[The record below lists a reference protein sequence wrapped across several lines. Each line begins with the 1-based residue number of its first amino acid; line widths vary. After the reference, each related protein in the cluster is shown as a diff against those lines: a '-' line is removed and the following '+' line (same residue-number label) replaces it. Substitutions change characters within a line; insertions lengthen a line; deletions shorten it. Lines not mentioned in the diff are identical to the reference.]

1 VPKRLNGILKFDRK
15 RTLQQR
21 LLIAINGTIVV
32 VLAALIAF
40 QAWDTAGF
48 AKREAAGR
56 AEETAHRYGYEVSAR
71 LAEAMI
77 AARTIAQTF
86 EGMKGA
92 WVEDR
97 SLFNNTLSQVQRQN
111 PQFLATWTAWEPG
124 ALDNKDATFARQA
137 GHDTTGRFIPL
148 WHRQDKDVVLE
159 PLTGYAV
166 AGADDFYQGP
176 RRNGK
181 ETIAEPFRTTIGG
194 RDVALTSVAVPI
206 RYNGDVVG
214 VAGVH
219 LALSSLQEI
228 VARIKPYE
236 TGYAVLVSHGGTIV
250 AHPDPAQIGRRF
262 EDDGATAGLRG
273 SQGESRAVTR
283 EAVSAVTNAAVLEI
297 FVPVQAGATDEPW
310 TLSVVAPM
318 DKVLAGAASV
328 RARSI
333 GIGVVAAFVMLV
345 LVLVVSR
352 SISGGLADMIQTL
365 TEASR
370 AVLGAAD
377 QLRSASRNIA
387 EGANSQASSLETLR
401 AAMSDIGSQTTQSA
415 SGAQSTKRV
424 ALEARQ
430 ATESGVADVDALNN
444 AMSAITTSG
453 ASIAKTIKVID
464 EIAFQT
470 NILALNAAVEA
481 ARAGEAGL
489 GFSVVAEEVRRLAQ
503 RCADASRETA
513 DCLGDSLEKSRQG
526 VEIGQKVSDR
536 LRKIADRIVRVD
548 DLVGGIATASEQQR
562 VQLTD
567 VSQSLE
573 HVGRVTQANAAAAEE
588 SSAEA
593 EALGSQAD
601 ALGAAVAELNK
612 LVGDRP
618 GVAKQRRSSRAVVR
632 TGENWKLAYS
642 QRAWTEQEK
651 A

>member
-1 VPKRLNGILKFDRK
+1 MNRIRTFNHK

-21 LLIAINGTIVV
+21 LLVAINGTIVV
-32 VLAALIAF
+32 VLMALIAF
-40 QAWDTAGF
+40 QAWDTARF
-48 AKREAAGR
+48 AKSEAANR
-56 AEETAHRYGYEVSAR
+56 AQETAYRYGYEVSAR
-71 LAEAMI
+71 LDEAMI

-111 PQFLATWTAWEPG
+111 PQFLATWTAWEAG
-124 ALDNKDATFARQA
+124 ALDNKDATFAKQA
-137 GHDTTGRFIPL
+137 GHDATGRFIPL
-148 WHRQDKDVVLE
+148 WHQEGKDVVLQ
-159 PLTGYAV
+159 PLAGYATP
-166 AGADDFYQGP
+166 GSDDFYQGP
-176 RRNGK
+176 RRSGK
-181 ETIAEPFRTTIGG
+181 ETIAEPFHTTIGG
-194 RDVALTSVAVPI
+194 RDVAATSVAVPI

-219 LALSSLQEI
+219 LALSSLQQI
-228 VARIKPYE
+228 VARIRPYE
-236 TGYAVLVSHGGTIV
+236 TGYAVLISHDGTIV

-262 EDDGATAGLRG
+262 DDNGVTASLRK
-273 SQGESRAVTR
+273 STGESRSITR
-283 EAVSAVTNAAVLEI
+283 ESVSTVTKNDVLEI
-297 FVPVQAGATDEPW
+297 FVPVQAGDTDAQW

-318 DKVLAGAASV
+318 DKVLAGAASM
-328 RARSI
+328 RLRSI
-333 GIGVVAAFVMLV
+333 GIGVIAAIVMLV

-352 SISGGLADMIQTL
+352 SIAAGLSDMIETL
-365 TEASR
+365 TEAAR
-370 AVLGAAD
+370 AVLGASD
-377 QLRSASRNIA
+377 QLRSASRNIS

-415 SGAQSTKRV
+415 GGAQSTKRM

-430 ATESGVADVDALNN
+430 ATESGVKEVDSLND
-444 AMSAITTSG
+444 AMNAITSSG

-464 EIAFQT
+464 DIAFQT

-481 ARAGEAGL
+481 ARAGDAGL

-503 RCADASRETA
+503 RCAEASRETA
-513 DCLGDSLEKSRQG
+513 ECLGDSLDKSRQG
-526 VEIGQKVSDR
+526 VEIGHKVADR
-536 LRKIADRIVRVD
+536 LREISDRIVRVD

-562 VQLTD
+562 IQLAD
-567 VSQSLE
+567 VSNSLE
-573 HVGRVTQANAAAAEE
+573 HVGHVTQANAAAAEE

-601 ALGAAVAELNK
+601 ALGAAVAQLNK

-618 GVAKQRRSSRAVVR
+618 KTAKRRNRRSAAPA
-632 TGENWKLAYS
+632 GNNWRLAYS
-642 QRAWTEQEK
+642 PGAWKTEQEK

>member
-1 VPKRLNGILKFDRK
+1 MERIRNSLHT

-21 LLIAINGTIVV
+21 LVIAINGTIVV

-40 QAWDTAGF
+40 QAWDTAAF
-48 AKREAAGR
+48 ARREAASR
-56 AEETAHRYGYEVSAR
+56 AEETAHRYEHEVSAR
-71 LAEAMI
+71 LNEAMI

-86 EGMKGA
+86 EGMKAA

-148 WHRQDKDVVLE
+148 WHRDGKDVVLE
-159 PLTGYAV
+159 ALHGYATS
-166 AGADDFYQGP
+166 GADDFYQSP
-176 RRNGK
+176 RRAGK
-181 ETIAEPFRTTIGG
+181 ETIAEPFHTTIGG
-194 RDVALTSVAVPI
+194 EDVAVTSVAVPI
-206 RYNGDVVG
+206 HYNGDVVG

-228 VARIKPYE
+228 VGGIKPYD
-236 TGYAVLVSHGGTIV
+236 TGYAVLISHGGTIV
-250 AHPDPAQIGRRF
+250 AHPDPSQIGRRF
-262 EDDGATAGLRG
+262 EDSGIAANLRG
-273 SQGESRAVTR
+273 TSGDSRSITR
-283 EAVSAVTNAAVLEI
+283 ESVSSVTKSAVLEI
-297 FVPVQAGATDEPW
+297 FVPVRAGATDEPW
-310 TLSVVAPM
+310 TLTVVAPM
-318 DKVLAGAASV
+318 DKVLAGAASM

-333 GIGVVAAFVMLV
+333 GIGVLAAIVMLV
-345 LVLVVSR
+345 LVLLVSR
-352 SISGGLADMIQTL
+352 SIAAGLSTMIETL

-401 AAMSDIGSQTTQSA
+401 GSMSDIGSQTTQSA
-415 SGAQSTKRV
+415 AGAKSTKRM

-430 ATESGVADVDALNN
+430 ATESGVVEVDALNG
-444 AMSAITTSG
+444 AMNAITSSG

-481 ARAGEAGL
+481 ARAGDAGL

-503 RCADASRETA
+503 RCAEASRETA
-513 DCLGDSLEKSRQG
+513 ECLGDSLEKSRQG
-526 VEIGQKVSDR
+526 VEIGHKVADR
-536 LRKIADRIVRVD
+536 LREISDRIVRVD

-562 VQLTD
+562 RQLAD
-567 VSQSLE
+567 VNNSLE
-573 HVGRVTQANAAAAEE
+573 RVGQVTQANAAAAEE

-601 ALGAAVAELNK
+601 ALGAAVAQLNE
-612 LVGDRP
+612 LVGDRLKTE
-618 GVAKQRRSSRAVVR
+618 ARRGRGSAAPA
-632 TGENWKLAYS
+632 GNNWRLAYS
-642 QRAWTEQEK
+642 QRPWREEEK

>member
-1 VPKRLNGILKFDRK
+1 MNRIRTFNRK

-21 LLIAINGTIVV
+21 LLVAINGTIVV
-32 VLAALIAF
+32 VLMALIAF
-40 QAWDTAGF
+40 QAWDTARF
-48 AKREAAGR
+48 AKSEAANR
-56 AEETAHRYGYEVSAR
+56 AQETAYRYGYEVSAR
-71 LAEAMI
+71 LDEAMI

-111 PQFLATWTAWEPG
+111 PQFLATWTAWEAG
-124 ALDNKDATFARQA
+124 ALDNKDATFAKQA

-148 WHRQDKDVVLE
+148 WHQEGKDVVLQ
-159 PLTGYAV
+159 PLAGYATP
-166 AGADDFYQGP
+166 GSDDFYQGP
-176 RRNGK
+176 RRSGK
-181 ETIAEPFRTTIGG
+181 ETIAEPFHTTIGG
-194 RDVALTSVAVPI
+194 RDVAATSVAVPI

-219 LALSSLQEI
+219 LALSSLQQI

-236 TGYAVLVSHGGTIV
+236 TGYAVLISHDGTIV

-262 EDDGATAGLRG
+262 DDNGVTASLRK
-273 SQGESRAVTR
+273 STGESRSITR
-283 EAVSAVTNAAVLEI
+283 ESVSTVTKDNVLEI
-297 FVPVQAGATDEPW
+297 FVPVQAGDTDAQW

-318 DKVLAGAASV
+318 DKVLAGAASM
-328 RARSI
+328 RLRSI
-333 GIGVVAAFVMLV
+333 GIGVVAAIVMLV

-352 SISGGLADMIQTL
+352 SIAAGLSDMIETL
-365 TEASR
+365 TEAAR
-370 AVLGAAD
+370 AVLGASD
-377 QLRSASRNIA
+377 QLRSASRNIS

-401 AAMSDIGSQTTQSA
+401 TAMSDIGSQTTQSA
-415 SGAQSTKRV
+415 GGAQSTKRM

-430 ATESGVADVDALNN
+430 ATESGVKEVDSLND
-444 AMSAITTSG
+444 AMNAITSSG

-464 EIAFQT
+464 DIAFQT

-481 ARAGEAGL
+481 ARAGDAGL

-503 RCADASRETA
+503 RCAEASRETA
-513 DCLGDSLEKSRQG
+513 ECLGDSLDKSRQG
-526 VEIGQKVSDR
+526 VEIGHKVADR
-536 LRKIADRIVRVD
+536 LREISDRIVRVD

-562 VQLTD
+562 LQLAD
-567 VSQSLE
+567 VSNSLE
-573 HVGRVTQANAAAAEE
+573 HVGHVTQANAAAAEE

-601 ALGAAVAELNK
+601 ALGAAVAQLNK

-618 GVAKQRRSSRAVVR
+618 KAAKRRNRRSAAPA
-632 TGENWKLAYS
+632 GNNWRLAYS
-642 QRAWTEQEK
+642 PGAWKTEQEK

>member
-1 VPKRLNGILKFDRK
+1 MHAMLKFNRA

-21 LLIAINGTIVV
+21 LLVAINGTIVV

-40 QAWDTAGF
+40 QAWDTARF
-48 AKREAAGR
+48 AKREAASR
-56 AEETAHRYGYEVSAR
+56 AEETAYRYGYEVSAR
-71 LAEAMI
+71 LDEAMI
-77 AARTIAQTF
+77 AARTVAQTF
-86 EGMKGA
+86 EGMKSA

-111 PQFLATWTAWEPG
+111 PQFLATWTAWEAG

-137 GHDTTGRFIPL
+137 GHDGTGRFIPL

-159 PLTGYAV
+159 ALTGYDAP
-166 AGADDFYQGP
+166 GADEFYQGP
-176 RRNGK
+176 RRSGK
-181 ETIAEPFRTTIGG
+181 ETIAEPFRATIGG
-194 RDVALTSVAVPI
+194 SNTAVTSVAVPI

-219 LALSSLQEI
+219 LSLASLQQI
-228 VARIKPYE
+228 VGRIKPYE
-236 TGYAVLVSHGGTIV
+236 TGYAVLISRGGTIV

-262 EDDGATAGLRG
+262 EDDGVIAGLRG
-273 SQGESRAVTR
+273 SQGESHAITRESVSPVTR
-283 EAVSAVTNAAVLEI
+283 DDVLEI
-297 FVPVQAGATDEPW
+297 FVPVQAGATDGQW

-328 RARSI
+328 RLRSI
-333 GIGVVAAFVMLV
+333 GIGGVAAIVMLI

-352 SISGGLADMIQTL
+352 SIAAGLADMIQTL

-370 AVLGAAD
+370 AVLAAAD
-377 QLRSASRNIA
+377 QLRSASRNIS
-387 EGANSQASSLETLR
+387 EGANSQASSLDTLR
-401 AAMSDIGSQTTQSA
+401 TAMLDIGTQTTQSA
-415 SGAQSTKRV
+415 SGAQSTKKV

-430 ATESGVADVDALNN
+430 STESGVADVDSLNN
-444 AMSAITTSG
+444 AMNAISTSG

-464 EIAFQT
+464 DIAFQT

-481 ARAGEAGL
+481 ARAGDAGL

-503 RCADASRETA
+503 RCAEASRETA
-513 DCLGDSLEKSRQG
+513 ECLGDSLEKSRQG
-526 VEIGQKVSDR
+526 VEIGHKVADR
-536 LRKIADRIVRVD
+536 LSEISERIVRVD
-548 DLVGGIATASEQQR
+548 DLVGGIAAASEQQR
-562 VQLTD
+562 LQLAD
-567 VSQSLE
+567 VSHSLE

-593 EALGSQAD
+593 ETLGSQAD
-601 ALGAAVAELNK
+601 ALGAAVAQLNR

-618 GVAKQRRSSRAVVR
+618 SAAGRRRLSRPIAPSMKKAWKLPNSSR
-632 TGENWKLAYS
+632 L
-642 QRAWTEQEK
+642 WTEQEK

>member
-1 VPKRLNGILKFDRK
+1 VPKSQ

-21 LLIAINGTIVV
+21 LLIAVNGTIVV

-40 QAWDTAGF
+40 QAWDTARF
-48 AKREAAGR
+48 ARSEAAGR
-56 AEETAHRYGYEVSAR
+56 AQETAYRYGYEVSAR
-71 LAEAMI
+71 LDEAMI

-86 EGMKGA
+86 EGMKAA

-137 GHDTTGRFIPL
+137 GHDATGRFIPL

-159 PLTGYAV
+159 PITGYAV
-166 AGADDFYQGP
+166 AGADEFYQGP
-176 RRNGK
+176 RRTRK
-181 ETIAEPFRTTIGG
+181 ETIAEPFHTTIGG

-219 LALSSLQEI
+219 LALTSLQEI

-236 TGYAVLVSHGGTIV
+236 TGYAVLISHGGTIV

-262 EDDGATAGLRG
+262 EDDGATTGLIG
-273 SQGESRAVTR
+273 SQSESRAFTRESVSPVTR
-283 EAVSAVTNAAVLEI
+283 AAVLEI
-297 FVPVQAGATDEPW
+297 FVPVKAGATDEPW
-310 TLSVVAPM
+310 ILSVVAPM
-318 DKVLAGAASV
+318 DKVQAGASSV

-333 GIGVVAAFVMLV
+333 GIGVMAAFVMLV

-352 SISGGLADMIQTL
+352 SIASGLADMIQTL

-377 QLRSASRNIA
+377 QLRSASRNIS

-401 AAMSDIGSQTTQSA
+401 AAMSDIGSQTTQNA

-444 AMSAITTSG
+444 AMNAITTSG

-464 EIAFQT
+464 DIAFQT

-481 ARAGEAGL
+481 ARAGDAGL

-503 RCADASRETA
+503 RCAEASRETA
-513 DCLGDSLEKSRQG
+513 ECLGDSLEKSRQG
-526 VEIGQKVSDR
+526 VEIGHKVAGR
-536 LRKIADRIVRVD
+536 LSEITDRIVRVD
-548 DLVGGIATASEQQR
+548 DLVGGIAAASEQQR
-562 VQLTD
+562 LQLTD
-567 VSQSLE
+567 VNNSLE
-573 HVGRVTQANAAAAEE
+573 HIGHVTQANAAAAEE

-593 EALGSQAD
+593 ETLGSQAE
-601 ALGAAVAELNK
+601 ALGVAMAQLNK

-618 GVAKQRRSSRAVVR
+618 AVR
-632 TGENWKLAYS
+632 TRRPGSDAAARTGDAWRLAYS
-642 QRAWTEQEK
+642 QRAWTRQEK